1 MLARIT
7 NPVDQLVREMDSLF
21 RVPFVADRALPS
33 NWTVAN
39 TWSPPADVMET
50 RDAVLVKLDLPGHDP
65 KRLEVR
71 LEADTLTVSSER
83 RQPGENEETRW
94 LRSERNFGTFTRS
107 FTLPATVES
116 QKCEAKFEH
125 GVLTITL
132 PKREE
137 ARPRTI
143 DIKVLT

>member
-7 NPVDQLVREMDSLF
+7 TPVDQLFREMDSMF
-21 RVPFVADRALPS
+21 RAPFVADRALPS
-33 NWTVAN
+33 NWAVAN
-39 TWSPPADVMET
+39 TWAPPSDVVET

-65 KRLEVR
+65 KKLDVR
-71 LEADTLTVSSER
+71 LEGDTLTVTSER
-83 RQPGENEETRW
+83 RQVGENEEARW
-94 LRSERNFGTFTRS
+94 LRSERSFGTYTRA
-107 FTLPATVES
+107 FTLPATIDA
-116 QKCEAKFEH
+116 QKCEARFEH

-143 DIKVLT
+143 DIKVQT